1 MGQQVT
7 QILQQAFQGMDVN
20 LDERTGSRLSG
31 TVVWEGFDN
40 QDHIDRQQLIRKV
53 LKQALGAEFQQ
64 IGLLLTYTPR
74 EISAMQSA

>member
-7 QILQQAFQGMDVN
+7 QILKQAFQGMDVD
-20 LDERTGSRLSG
+20 LDERTDSRLSG
-31 TVVWEGFDN
+31 MVIWEGFDD
-40 QDHIDRQQLIRKV
+40 QDHIERQQLIRKV
-53 LKQALGAEFQQ
+53 LKQALGTEFQQ

>member
-7 QILQQAFQGMDVN
+7 QILKQAFQGMDVN
-20 LDERTGSRLSG
+20 LDERTESRLSG
-31 TVVWEGFDN
+31 TVIWEGFDN
-40 QDHIDRQQLIRKV
+40 QGHVERQQLIRKV

-74 EISAMQSA
+74 EMMLMKAA